1 VIEDIQ
7 AFIVTLGF
15 PIAMVCYLL
24 WERRHAVKEV
34 RDERVKTL
42 HYLENAINDNLVG
55 AINEL
60 KTEIVK
66 LNERC
71 DGGEGRRK

>member
-1 VIEDIQ
+1 MLSEVQ
-7 AFIVTLGF
+7 SFIVTLGF
-15 PIAMVCYLL
+15 PVAVVCYLL
-24 WERRHAVKEV
+24 WERRHIGKEE
-34 RDERVKTL
+34 RDERRRTL

-60 KTEIVK
+60 RTEIVK

-71 DGGEGRRK
+71 RGGGKKD